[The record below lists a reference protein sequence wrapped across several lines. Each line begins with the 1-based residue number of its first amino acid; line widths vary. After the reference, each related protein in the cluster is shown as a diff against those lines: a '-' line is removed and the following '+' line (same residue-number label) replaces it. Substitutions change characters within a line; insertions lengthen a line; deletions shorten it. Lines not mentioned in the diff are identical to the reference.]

1 MKKTLLLLP
10 LLPLVLSGCGLFD
23 PYPRLDEFYL
33 KVINETNKPNSFGE
47 CQSLMVGVSN
57 SNKPDL
63 VIKKSEVTGEQVFT
77 IPFMDNHSTRVNE
90 RLHTISIA
98 CDDKEKQVFSFKI
111 HEKRGSTL
119 YHKSTVPS
127 WLSYVDSVRHVGT
140 LAEAQAGSFILIK
153 QP

>member
-1 MKKTLLLLP
+1 MKKQLLFLP
-10 LLPLVLSGCGLFD
+10 LLPLALSGCGLFD
-23 PYPRLDEFYL
+23 PYPRSEEFYL
-33 KVINETNKPNSFGE
+33 KVINKTGNPNSFGE

-77 IPFMDNHSTRVNE
+77 IPFIDNHSTRVNE
-90 RLHTISIA
+90 RLHTISVA
-98 CDDKEKQVFSFKI
+98 CENGEKQVFSFKI
-111 HEKRGSTL
+111 YERRGSTL

-127 WLSYVDSVRHVGT
+127 WLSYVGSVGHVGT